1 MNQYEDHSMKKQTM
15 SHKGNT
21 QPKGPWLNRAIIWV
35 LTLVFGVLVYLLE
48 GFFLRDIESID
59 GPDRA
64 AIQANYVDA
73 ALLQKSKDLSAQIA
87 DLNRQIARQK
97 DEQKIL
103 SDGSRNLQQ
112 TIGQLIEMQKLS
124 LQKEVALT
132 DSDQEN
138 LTNALNGFLATQTE
152 FQTFN
157 ETLHEKAEQKRLAED
172 EKQQLEIQLEGQRIP
187 AEKDYYM
194 KLKLHGLWLATL
206 QLIILIPLLAAAAF
220 FVLRKSQNV
229 YFPVFLSFGIAT
241 LIKSYW
247 VMNKYFPA
255 QYVKYILIIVM
266 LFGVGKILVYAIR
279 LVSFPGKRW
288 LQKQYR
294 EAYERFLCPICEY
307 PIRTGPR
314 RFLFW
319 TRRTAHKT
327 VVHQVQH
334 EDEQAYTCP
343 SCGTGLFE
351 ECSACHDV
359 RHSLLTHCSSCGVGK
374 EMDAGT

>member
-1 MNQYEDHSMKKQTM
+1 MKKQTTRQ
-15 SHKGNT
+15 KDKTG
-21 QPKGPWLNRAIIWV
+21 PKGPWLNRAIIWV

-48 GFFLRDIESID
+48 GFFLRDIETVD
-59 GPDRA
+59 GPDWA
-64 AIQANYVDA
+64 VIETNYVDA
-73 ALLQKSKDLSAQIA
+73 ALSQRSKDLSLQIS
-87 DLNRQIARQK
+87 DLDRQIARQK
-97 DEQKIL
+97 EEQRIL

-112 TIGQLIEMQKLS
+112 TIGQLVELQKLS

-138 LTNALNGFLATQTE
+138 LTSALNRFLETQTE

-157 ETLHEKAEQKRLAED
+157 QTLHEQAEQKRLAED
-172 EKQQLEIQLEGQRIP
+172 EKQKVEAQLQEQRIP
-187 AEKDYYM
+187 AQEDYYEKM
-194 KLKLHGLWLATL
+194 KRHRLWLATL
-206 QLIILIPLLAAAAF
+206 QLMILIPLLAAAAF
-220 FVLRKSQNV
+220 FVLRKSHSV

-255 QYVKYILIIVM
+255 QYMKYILITA
-266 LFGVGKILVYAIR
+266 LLLGVGKILIYAIR

-319 TRRTAHKT
+319 TRRTVHKT
-327 VVHQVQH
+327 IPHQGSMKQSRPTPAPPV
-334 EDEQAYTCP
+334 EPIYLRNVTPAI
-343 SCGTGLFE
+343 
-351 ECSACHDV
+351 
-359 RHSLLTHCSSCGVGK
+359 
-374 EMDAGT
+374 M